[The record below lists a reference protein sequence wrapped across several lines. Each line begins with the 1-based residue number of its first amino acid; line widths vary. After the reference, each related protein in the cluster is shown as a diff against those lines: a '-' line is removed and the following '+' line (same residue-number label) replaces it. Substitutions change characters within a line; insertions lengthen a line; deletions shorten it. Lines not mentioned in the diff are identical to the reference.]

1 MASRL
6 FGQVLMDKPIL
17 SQTPRTSLQVLR
29 DVVFGLLIRELKT
42 RFGNYRL
49 GYAWA
54 LLDPLLMIG
63 TFSLIFG
70 LRGHSGFGGAAA
82 PLFITAG
89 YLPFIFFKNVV
100 GKLQSAVNANMGL
113 FCYRQVTPFATF
125 IARFMLETM
134 VGMIVG
140 IILVLGL
147 LWFGFDAIPADPLQL
162 ILSYF
167 LLMLFSFALGV
178 VFCVICNLAQE
189 ADKFLGLLM
198 MPLMFISCVMY
209 PLATIPPQYQ
219 HWFLWNPLVHALE
232 LIRSAW
238 ISGYRS
244 PDVSWGYLSAVT
256 LLLLTFA
263 MSCYRLRHRQLIA
276 S

>member
-1 MASRL
+1 
-6 FGQVLMDKPIL
+6 MDKPII

-54 LLDPLLMIG
+54 LLDPLLMISL
-63 TFSLIFG
+63 FSVVFG
-70 LRGHSGFGGAAA
+70 MRSQSGFGGVPAQV
-82 PLFITAG
+82 FITAG
-89 YLPFIFFKNVV
+89 YLPFMFFNKVV
-100 GKLQSAVNANMGL
+100 TQLKYAVNANMGL

-147 LWFGFDAIPADPLQL
+147 LWFGFDAIPADPLQV
-162 ILSYF
+162 ILGYS
-167 LLMLFSFALGV
+167 LLMLFSFSLGI
-178 VFCVICNLAQE
+178 VFCVICNLAKE
-189 ADKFLGLLM
+189 ADKFLSLLM
-198 MPLMFISCVMY
+198 MPLMFISCVMF

-219 HWFLWNPLVHALE
+219 HWFLWNPLVHAVE
-232 LIRSAW
+232 LIRRAW

-244 PDVSWGYLSAVT
+244 PDVSWAYLSVVT